1 MRNTTANVN
10 AIKKVAHALGGLND
24 EVVYVGG
31 AVISLYIDDP
41 AAEDARPTKDVDIAL
56 NIASLRALEALRIDL
71 TKRGFKQTAEDGVMC
86 RFRFDDVKVDVMGTK
101 EVGWAPANEWFAP
114 GLARA
119 KNVEMDGT
127 TIRIMPLAFFLA
139 SKFSAFH
146 SRSGKDVRTSSDLED
161 ITYLLDNT
169 TKLVDIILSS
179 PQEVRSFLQKEF
191 AEMKKSDLLK
201 EGILGNLSYQTRNER
216 FKMILETI
224 DSICKES

>member
-10 AIKKVAHALGGLND
+10 AIKKVAHALGDLNG

-41 AAEDARPTKDVDIAL
+41 AAEDVRPTKDVDIAL

-71 TKRGFKQTAEDGVMC
+71 TNKDFKQTAEDGVMC

-119 KNVEMDGT
+119 EEVVIDGT
-127 TIRIMPLAFFLA
+127 KIRILPLAFFLA

-179 PQEVRSFLQKEF
+179 PEVVRSFLQKEF
-191 AEMKKSDLLK
+191 TEIKNGDSLK

-216 FKMILETI
+216 FKMIVEKFN
-224 DSICKES
+224 SICKET